1 MSRYTERINLVETTS
16 ERRSKI
22 KWKRRGR
29 NEGGECYEIKEKE
42 KGAVLTWDRLSV
54 STPSN
59 SYGNSLYSSTV
70 VTSFKRQSPI
80 CSSLR
85 GKRRRRRRRRRS
97 RTR

>member
-1 MSRYTERINLVETTS
+1 MNRYTARLKLYETIS
-16 ERRSKI
+16 ERRSRI
-22 KWKRRGR
+22 KWKRGGG
-29 NEGGECYEIKEKE
+29 NEGGECCEMKAKG

-85 GKRRRRRRRRRS
+85 GKRRRRRRRRR
-97 RTR
+97 TR